1 MPKNKQQIT
10 MNNKQIARKEAALY
24 QYSNC
29 GVIEITGED
38 RLQFLHN
45 QTTNEIKSLKP
56 GQGCFTV
63 FVNATGRTLDLA
75 TVYVTE
81 EMILLMVSSQRTQFL
96 MEWLDR
102 YLFPMDRV
110 TIKNLSEDYTVF
122 TLTGEKSP
130 EVLRSL
136 QIDISPEQPFASNQI
151 VEINQIPV
159 RLGVGTDIALPGYTL
174 IILNENAETI
184 GDAIA
189 KAGAVT
195 ISEAVW
201 NELSIEQGR
210 PLPDWELTE
219 DYNALEA
226 GLWEAISFD
235 KGCYIGQETIA
246 RLNTYQGVK
255 QRLWGLRLSQP
266 VDLETPITLEGKKIG
281 KLTRILETEEGVRGL
296 GYIRT
301 KAGGEGLKV
310 AVGEA
315 EAEVIAVPFLTHQQ

>member
-1 MPKNKQQIT
+1 MSHHSEQ
-10 MNNKQIARKEAALY
+10 KQIACQQVGIYKHTHSGIIAL
-24 QYSNC
+24 
-29 GVIEITGED
+29 TGED

-56 GQGCFTV
+56 GQGCQAV

-81 EMILLMVSSQRTQFL
+81 ETVLLLLSAKRTQFL

-110 TIKNLSEDYTVF
+110 TLNNVSESYTLY
-122 TLTGEKSP
+122 TLMGEKSP
-130 EVLRSL
+130 ALMEKLGIETTL
-136 QIDISPEQPFASNQI
+136 EQSFATHQMTTI
-151 VEINQIPV
+151 HEMPV
-159 RLGVGTDIALPGYTL
+159 RLAVGTEIALPGYTL
-174 IILNENAETI
+174 IVASENASALQDTLTNT
-184 GDAIA
+184 
-189 KAGAVT
+189 GAVP
-195 ISEAVW
+195 ISETAW
-201 NELSIEQGR
+201 DELSLEQGR
-210 PLPDWELTE
+210 PLPDYELTE
-219 DYNALEA
+219 DYNPLEA

-255 QRLWGLRLSQP
+255 QRLWGLRLSQR
-266 VDLETPITLEGKKIG
+266 VDPDTPITLDGKKVG
-281 KLTRILETEEGVRGL
+281 KLTRVLETEEGVKGL

-310 AVGEA
+310 AIGDA
-315 EAEVIAVPFLTHQQ
+315 EAEVIAVPFLTHQ

>member
-1 MPKNKQQIT
+1 MSHHSEQ
-10 MNNKQIARKEAALY
+10 KQIACQQVGIYKHTHSGIIAL
-24 QYSNC
+24 
-29 GVIEITGED
+29 TGED

-56 GQGCFTV
+56 GQGCQAV

-81 EMILLMVSSQRTQFL
+81 ETVLLLVSAKRTQFL

-110 TIKNLSEDYTVF
+110 TLNNVSESYTIY
-122 TLTGEKSP
+122 TLMGETP
-130 EVLRSL
+130 ALMQALGVEMTL
-136 QIDISPEQPFASNQI
+136 EQPFAIHQMTTI
-151 VEINQIPV
+151 QEMPV
-159 RLGVGTDIALPGYTL
+159 HLAVGTEIALPGYTL
-174 IILNENAETI
+174 IVASEHASALQDTLT
-184 GDAIA
+184 D
-189 KAGAVT
+189 AGAVP

-201 NELSIEQGR
+201 EELTLEQGR
-210 PLPDWELTE
+210 PLPDYELTE
-219 DYNALEA
+219 DYNPLEA

-235 KGCYIGQETIA
+235 KGCYLGQETIA

-255 QRLWGLRLSQP
+255 QRLWGLRLSQW
-266 VDLETPITLEGKKIG
+266 VDPKTPITLDGKKVG
-281 KLTRILETEEGVRGL
+281 KLTRVLETEEGVKGL

-310 AVGEA
+310 AIGDA
-315 EAEVIAVPFLTHQQ
+315 EAEVVAVPFLTHQQ